1 MRKRSFPICCR
12 SSVIEKYWKR
22 NTLNV
27 VKLSN
32 IATFISISIAMASK
46 TNICKVAPKV
56 INQATFFRKSSG
68 LGLHQ
73 RSVSSP
79 AAYEPSLSPTEE
91 EAGGGGGKAI
101 TGAVSV
107 EPLEENKDKHREIEG
122 ESSTAES
129 VDNKIIN
136 EQQDSANHA
145 EEHSQVPT
153 AGEGGGGSVSIGEN
167 ETRNS
172 EVAGDHQ
179 HLLASVERE
188 SPTHSIVST
197 VSSDSFNPPTTSS
210 SSSLSSHELTPSSQP
225 RSCQTFR
232 FDFRIEEEEK
242 GQEGEKEVGTTT
254 EKDESAKN
262 RRNEDNKE
270 VEKVVG
276 MPLTEGGNS
285 PVIEGISAK
294 EGKKKRRNRKKKKKK
309 VSELVGEDKEKE
321 EGENDQENQKE
332 SMNPQVELSLGG
344 GEFKFNFDDKVA
356 KS

>member
-1 MRKRSFPICCR
+1 
-12 SSVIEKYWKR
+12 
-22 NTLNV
+22 
-27 VKLSN
+27 
-32 IATFISISIAMASK
+32 MASK

-79 AAYEPSLSPTEE
+79 AAYAPSLSPTEE

-101 TGAVSV
+101 IGAVSV
-107 EPLEENKDKHREIEG
+107 EPSEENKDKHREIDG

-129 VDNKIIN
+129 VDNKIID
-136 EQQDSANHA
+136 ELQDSGNHA
-145 EEHSQVPT
+145 EENCQVPT
-153 AGEGGGGSVSIGEN
+153 AGEEGGGEGSVSIGEN
-167 ETRNS
+167 ETTNS
-172 EVAGDHQ
+172 VVAGDHQ
-179 HLLASVERE
+179 HLLESVVRE

-210 SSSLSSHELTPSSQP
+210 SSSLSSHELTPSSQAQ
-225 RSCQTFR
+225 SCQTFR

-294 EGKKKRRNRKKKKKK
+294 EGKKKRRNRKKKKKN

-332 SMNPQVELSLGG
+332 SINSQVELSLGG